1 MGLQESSNPIATPGF
16 AGFVPSMS
24 MKYGMTFG
32 NATREIL
39 KTDPSLKKGL
49 IQQEF
54 AKRMLKEKALANVE
68 AQNLPDDQKNVWE
81 RRNTYATGDDRF
93 SFPPVPG
100 YTGYIARSREHFGR
114 PFVETTNASLLE
126 FKRML
131 KSKNTLPPKV
141 LAIQQKRL
149 KKEEAAAGDLLP
161 AATPVHIT
169 SFDPYAH
176 PYQDETSPYKLP
188 KNHPQKTF
196 ISGYTGFVPRLQNHF
211 GVPYPDSVRRAIEDF
226 VQAPP
231 PANPY
236 TIERKE
242 KRLETPKIV
251 TTKPIPGFTGHLPGS
266 RTCYSMSFG
275 KTAQSAYDQFNLRD
289 ESGKMPALQ
298 PSMPA
303 KDLKKIKPIAGYR
316 GFKSAYQTL

>member
-1 MGLQESSNPIATPGF
+1 
-16 AGFVPSMS
+16 MS

-39 KTDPSLKKGL
+39 KTDPSLKKGM

-54 AKRMLKEKALANVE
+54 AKKVQKQKALANVDDL
-68 AQNLPDDQKNVWE
+68 AVPDEHKRIWE
-81 RRNTYATGDDRF
+81 RQNAYATGDDRF

-100 YTGYIARSREHFGR
+100 YTGYVPRSRDHFGR

-141 LAIQQKRL
+141 LSIQQARQKR
-149 KKEEAAAGDLLP
+149 EEQAVLEPSRDTQP
-161 AATPVHIT
+161 PVHIT
-169 SFDPYAH
+169 SFDPYASS
-176 PYQDETSPYKLP
+176 YQNESSPYKLP
-188 KNHPQKTF
+188 ANHPQKTF

-211 GVPYPDSVRRAIEDF
+211 GEPYSHSVRRAIDDF
-226 VQAPP
+226 VQPPP

-236 TIERKE
+236 VK
-242 KRLETPKIV
+242 KNAHPVETARVV
-251 TTKPIPGFTGHLPGS
+251 TTKPIPGFTGFIPGS

-275 KTAQSAYDQFNLRD
+275 KTAESAYDQFNNRD
-289 ESGKMPALQ
+289 ENGRTPSAL
-298 PSMPA
+298 PTMPA
-303 KDLKKIKPIAGYR
+303 KDLKKFKPIAGYR
-316 GFKSAYQTL
+316 GFKSHH